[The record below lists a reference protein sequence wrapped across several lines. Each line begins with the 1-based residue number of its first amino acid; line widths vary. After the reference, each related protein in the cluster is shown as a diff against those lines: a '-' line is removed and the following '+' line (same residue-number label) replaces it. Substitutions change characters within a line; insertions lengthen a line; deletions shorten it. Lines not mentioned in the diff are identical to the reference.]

1 MSTVGGQMERLRSIE
16 LRMSEIRAKT
26 SSLGVADAGKQFR
39 DILQAETRSSGA
51 VGNQAFGAQSS
62 AIQSSYGQAL
72 SSAVG
77 ASAPYGALQPPGELV
92 SWGNG
97 RIPASLLESIG
108 QGDHRL
114 SRDAAAAFKAMAADA
129 RRDGVTLSVSDSY
142 RSLDE
147 QAAMVESQGRYGE
160 GGLAAE
166 PGTSA
171 HGWGL
176 AVDLDLN
183 GRATTWMRA
192 NAARYGFAEDVPREP
207 WHWTYRATAA
217 GRTTATTKGLL

>member
-1 MSTVGGQMERLRSIE
+1 MERLRSIE
-16 LRMSEIRAKT
+16 LRMSEIRAKA
-26 SSLGVADAGKQFR
+26 SSLGVGDAGPQFR
-39 DILQAETRSSGA
+39 DILRSETRAADA
-51 VGNQAFGAQSS
+51 VGSQAGSS
-62 AIQSSYGQAL
+62 AAYG
-72 SSAVG
+72 
-77 ASAPYGALQPPGELV
+77 PLQPSSELA

-97 RIPASLLESIG
+97 RIPPSLLESIG

-114 SRDAAAAFKAMAADA
+114 ARDAAVAFKAMAADA
-129 RRDGVTLSVSDSY
+129 RRDGVMLTVSDSY

-147 QAAMVESQGRYGE
+147 QAAMVDSQGHYGE

-183 GRATTWMRA
+183 SRATTWMRA
-192 NAARYGFAEDVPREP
+192 NAGRYGFAEDVPREP
-207 WHWTYRATAA
+207 WHWTYRAKAS
-217 GRTTATTKGLL
+217 GVRTNGSTKGLL

>member
-1 MSTVGGQMERLRSIE
+1 MERLRSIE
-16 LRMSEIRAKT
+16 LRMSEIRAKA
-26 SSLGVADAGKQFR
+26 SSLGAVDAGAAFRDVLRNETRAADATGS
-39 DILQAETRSSGA
+39 QALAFKSST
-51 VGNQAFGAQSS
+51 
-62 AIQSSYGQAL
+62 SYG
-72 SSAVG
+72 
-77 ASAPYGALQPPGELV
+77 PLQPSSELA

-97 RIPASLLESIG
+97 RIPPALLESIG

-114 SRDAAAAFKAMAADA
+114 AHDAATAFKAMAADA
-129 RRDGVTLSVSDSY
+129 RRDGVTLTVSDSY

-147 QAAMVESQGRYGE
+147 QAAMVESEGRYGD

-183 GRATTWMRA
+183 GRATTWLRA

-207 WHWTYRATAA
+207 WHWTYRANAA
-217 GRTTATTKGLL
+217 GVRTNAVTKGFL